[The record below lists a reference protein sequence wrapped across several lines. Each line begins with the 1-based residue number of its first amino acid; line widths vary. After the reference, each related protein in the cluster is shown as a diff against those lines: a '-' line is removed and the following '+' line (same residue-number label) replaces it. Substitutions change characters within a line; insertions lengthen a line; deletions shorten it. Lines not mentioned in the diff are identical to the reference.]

1 MLLIAYDI
9 SDTKLR
15 TQFSKFIKKFGYR
28 LQYSVYKIKNSE
40 KMLQKISLEIKM
52 NYEKKF
58 SAADSIMIFKIPENS
73 TIKIVKF
80 GYAKNEEEGII
91 FG

>member
-9 SDTKLR
+9 SNTKLR

-40 KMLQKISLEIKM
+40 NMLQKISLEIKM

-58 SAADSIMIFKIPENS
+58 TAADSILIFKIPENS
-73 TIKIVKF
+73 TSKTIKF
-80 GYAKNEEEGII
+80 GYAKNEDAGIL

>member
-1 MLLIAYDI
+1 
-9 SDTKLR
+9 
-15 TQFSKFIKKFGYR
+15 
-28 LQYSVYKIKNSE
+28 
-40 KMLQKISLEIKM
+40 MLQKISLEIKM

-58 SAADSIMIFKIPENS
+58 TASDSIMIFKIPENS
-73 TIKIVKF
+73 KPNAIKF

>member
-1 MLLIAYDI
+1 
-9 SDTKLR
+9 
-15 TQFSKFIKKFGYR
+15 
-28 LQYSVYKIKNSE
+28 
-40 KMLQKISLEIKM
+40 MLQKISLEIKM